1 MCCDLT
7 TRAGLASAAMPD
19 RVHRARGRRRREVL
33 LRAALEVIAERGVG
47 GTTHR
52 AVAQVAEVP
61 VATTTY
67 YFSSLDELLE
77 AALELYVEDE
87 VARVQEVSTAVLEH
101 EGTPQEIIA
110 AVAEHLANT
119 RSTPQ
124 FELYV
129 EAARRPALRPAVV
142 RSIAAYRSLAEDV
155 LRRVGARDPE
165 LAAPFVVALTD
176 GLAVQDAAVGEP
188 RDPERIRAAL
198 SALLASFLEGQPAT
212 TQSPL

>member
-1 MCCDLT
+1 
-7 TRAGLASAAMPD
+7 MPD

-52 AVAQVAEVP
+52 AVAQVADVP

-87 VARVQEVSTAVLEH
+87 VARVQAVSTRVLEL

-110 AVAEHLANT
+110 AVAEDLAIA

-165 LAAPFVVALTD
+165 RAAPFVVALTD

-188 RDPERIRAAL
+188 RDPERIGAAL
-198 SALLASFLEGQPAT
+198 AALLSSFLEGQPAT